1 MKHLRAQLSIA
12 ENKITLMETVMNG
25 RKKWVSGKRIILNNQ
40 IVYTKPEILAIL
52 KATEKATK
60 EWKKKGSIR
69 ASRKPKIASL
79 EVESTSE
86 DTDDQSDDER
96 EQDGREIMSEIE
108 VEIP

>member
-1 MKHLRAQLSIA
+1 
-12 ENKITLMETVMNG
+12 ME
-25 RKKWVSGKRIILNNQ
+25 
-40 IVYTKPEILAIL
+40 E
-52 KATEKATK
+52 
-60 EWKKKGSIR
+60 KGSIR
-69 ASRKPKIASL
+69 ASRKRKIASL